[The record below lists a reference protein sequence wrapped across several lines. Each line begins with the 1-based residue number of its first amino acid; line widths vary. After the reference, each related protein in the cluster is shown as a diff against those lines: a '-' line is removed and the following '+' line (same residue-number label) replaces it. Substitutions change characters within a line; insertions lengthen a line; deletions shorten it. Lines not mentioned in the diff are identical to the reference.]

1 MPDAV
6 VVGAGPNGLA
16 AAIVLARAG
25 RSVVVLE
32 AADTVGGGMRTAELT
47 LPGFRHDVCSAIH
60 PGAVGSPF
68 LRSLPLDEHGLEWIH
83 SPAPLAH
90 PFDDGTAV
98 LLERSVAA
106 TAAGL
111 GRDGVAYRRLFEP
124 LVEVADDLAALVL
137 APLGRPHSLRAAA
150 RFAASALLPATI
162 LARRRF
168 AGERARGLVA
178 GLAAHSILPLSRPPT
193 GAICGRRTRPVR
205 VRGSCWSCRRPS
217 GRGAGS

>member
-32 AADTVGGGMRTAELT
+32 AADTVGGGMRTAERT
-47 LPGFRHDVCSAIH
+47 LRGCRHDVCSAIH

-90 PFDDGTAV
+90 PFDDGSAA

-111 GRDGVAYRRLFEP
+111 GRGGSAP
-124 LVEVADDLAALVL
+124 TAALCD
-137 APLGRPHSLRAAA
+137 HS
-150 RFAASALLPATI
+150 
-162 LARRRF
+162 RR
-168 AGERARGLVA
+168 
-178 GLAAHSILPLSRPPT
+178 
-193 GAICGRRTRPVR
+193 
-205 VRGSCWSCRRPS
+205 
-217 GRGAGS
+217 

>member
-1 MPDAV
+1 MADAV

-25 RSVVVLE
+25 RSVGVLE

-90 PFDDGTAV
+90 PFDDGSAA
-98 LLERSVAA
+98 LLARSVAA

-111 GRDGVAYRRLFEP
+111 GRDGSGSRRLFGP
-124 LVEVADDLAALVL
+124 PGRVARGALVG
-137 APLGRPHSLRAAA
+137 AARRGRRRSGRPGARAAA
-150 RFAASALLPATI
+150 AAAQ
-162 LARRRF
+162 LAGGGAVR
-168 AGERARGLVA
+168 GERAAA
-178 GLAAHSILPLSRPPT
+178 GDDARAA
-193 GAICGRRTRPVR
+193 AVCG
-205 VRGSCWSCRRPS
+205 
-217 GRGAGS
+217 

>member
-32 AADTVGGGMRTAELT
+32 AAETVGGGMRTAELT
-47 LPGFRHDVCSAIH
+47 LPGFRHDICSAIH

-68 LRSLPLDEHGLEWIH
+68 LRSLRLEEHGLEWIH
-83 SPAPLAH
+83 SPAQLAH

-111 GRDGVAYRRLFEP
+111 GRDSVAYRRLFEP
-124 LVEVADDLAALVL
+124 LVEVADDLADLVL
-137 APLGRPHSLRAAA
+137 APLRRPHSLRAAA

-162 LARRRF
+162 LARRRRF

-193 GAICGRRTRPVR
+193 GAVGLAL
-205 VRGSCWSCRRPS
+205 GLF
-217 GRGAGS
+217 GHAL